1 VGGGGGKTT
10 TKEWEKKITLGVGG
24 VDTNCKGFFFSFFSL
39 FLPLFVVIVGV
50 HFVFLFT
57 LSP

>member
-1 VGGGGGKTT
+1 MWGGEGGNKQQSNG
-10 TKEWEKKITLGVGG
+10 EKKITLGVGG
-24 VDTNCKGFFFSFFSL
+24 DTGSDYEVQRFFRFFP
-39 FLPLFVVIVGV
+39 FFVVVGV

>member
-1 VGGGGGKTT
+1 VGCGEARGETNNKAMGK
-10 TKEWEKKITLGVGG
+10 KKITLGVGG
-24 VDTNCKGFFFSFFSL
+24 DTGSDYKVQRFFRFF
-39 FLPLFVVIVGV
+39 PLFVVVGV